1 MNKLLL
7 ERNVKMK
14 KTIICSLPFK
24 PNIQKVVYE
33 DTGMP
38 LPTANHAVRFPIN
51 AVLDAN
57 LCDGD
62 EVKMILLIKTDKNNF
77 YEENKGLFLEE
88 LKDAIGNRHVNVTT
102 EIVYTDFSEKQE
114 VHEKLLGDI
123 IDKIDDESHI
133 IADITYGPK
142 DIPILIFAAL
152 NFCEK
157 HLSCKI
163 DGIVYGLAQFGD
175 NHNIVEGKMCDM
187 SSLFYLN
194 SISETVQC
202 GSSDKARQ
210 LLKTLLSF

>member
-1 MNKLLL
+1 M
-7 ERNVKMK
+7 R

-24 PNIQKVVYE
+24 PNIQKVIYE

-38 LPTANHAVRFPIN
+38 FPTVEHAVRFPIN
-51 AVLDAN
+51 AVLEAN

-62 EVKMILLIKTDKNNF
+62 DVKMILLIKKDKNNF

-88 LKDAIGNRHVNVTT
+88 LQEVIGSRNINVTT
-102 EIVYTDFSEKQE
+102 EIIYTEFSEKRE
-114 VHEKLLGDI
+114 VHEKLLEDL
-123 IDKIDDESHI
+123 IDRINDESHI

-142 DIPILIFAAL
+142 DMPILIFTAL
-152 NFCEK
+152 SFCEK
-157 HLSCKI
+157 HLGCKI

-175 NHNIVEGKMCDM
+175 NHNIIEGKMCDM

-202 GSSDKARQ
+202 GDSKKARQ